1 MLLNNNNFLIFGL
14 EIEISG
20 ITVTRLS
27 QLCRENSLNYVMIV
41 SDGTPEVSAEIVFPP
56 LPIECEV
63 ANNYI
68 RQVIDLAENNGATV
82 RKRCGMHVHF
92 GLKPIINISKEEF
105 TEKSI
110 QHFRDNLISNL
121 SSFRNSNTPFLF
133 NGVEQADLLPFELV
147 KDVIRTYGKNQ
158 NEINTFLAPSRRNFE
173 MARSIATIV
182 ETQRF
187 NNCSTYS
194 DLNGYSVLNGK
205 FSSVSVNSF
214 ATKETIEFRQ
224 HQTTLSLKKIINWCS
239 LLHGLFVASD
249 KHRMSY
255 NGSSTEEQTHETP
268 IVLNV
273 RRYSTV
279 QRLWEMMRTEEGA
292 TEEEM
297 INELGISS
305 ISVRRHVSEL
315 RKRFNSKS
323 VIITH
328 TKLSMGNMKK
338 RYQVV
343 REYKVIIESIEPT
356 LLPSN
361 IIGSYYL
368 WLEIPTHIVSFF
380 ELRKRE
386 FENR

>member
-1 MLLNNNNFLIFGL
+1 
-14 EIEISG
+14 
-20 ITVTRLS
+20 
-27 QLCRENSLNYVMIV
+27 
-41 SDGTPEVSAEIVFPP
+41 
-56 LPIECEV
+56 
-63 ANNYI
+63 
-68 RQVIDLAENNGATV
+68 
-82 RKRCGMHVHF
+82 
-92 GLKPIINISKEEF
+92 
-105 TEKSI
+105 
-110 QHFRDNLISNL
+110 
-121 SSFRNSNTPFLF
+121 
-133 NGVEQADLLPFELV
+133 
-147 KDVIRTYGKNQ
+147 
-158 NEINTFLAPSRRNFE
+158 

-224 HQTTLSLKKIINWCS
+224 HQTTLSLKKITNWCS